1 MNNSL
6 LIILLHTMTPTKETI
21 ILILVAYGFTEDCA
35 KKAVEAIGLSVEKA
49 LDWIYEQPDYVPIK
63 ANILNDAV

>member
-1 MNNSL
+1 MK
-6 LIILLHTMTPTKETI
+6 PTKETI
-21 ILILVAYGFTEDCA
+21 ILILVAYGFTEECA

-63 ANILNDAV
+63 ANILNEDMV